1 MIAVTSVSIKQVWRA
16 ASSNV
21 VHADD
26 ANGCVTV
33 PPGPLLVA
41 LFILS
46 DAARCASLTVVC
58 EVVSRPIVQDSG
70 APSIAPRMLD
80 IFNNVAIIISGQ
92 EPRITVFVEV
102 LEPTPI
108 PGIFFHPVKVAYESY
123 DTDYDY

>member
-1 MIAVTSVSIKQVWRA
+1 MN
-16 ASSNV
+16 SSNV

-46 DAARCASLTVVC
+46 AAARCASLTVVC
-58 EVVSRPIVQDSG
+58 EVVSRPIVQGSG

-108 PGIFFHPVKVAYESY
+108 PGIFFHPMKVAYES
-123 DTDYDY
+123 

>member
-80 IFNNVAIIISGQ
+80 IFDNVTIIISGQ
-92 EPRITVFVEV
+92 EPRITILVKVV
-102 LEPTPI
+102 EPTPI
-108 PGIFFHPVKVAYESY
+108 LCEFFHPVKVAYESY